1 MLIYYFNGQ
10 KNNIASVENVS
21 EKLLRQALADYAVRR
36 GISFGEK
43 KAENLPITRME
54 GEKPYFPDL
63 PQVHFSVSHSFH
75 FWACAMDDIP
85 VGFDLEV
92 PGLRWGEDAS
102 SRKEKLARRFFT
114 PAENRYL
121 EDHPE
126 AFFDLWVRKE
136 AWLKLSGKGISGGLS
151 SIDLVE
157 AGRLLVFSNE
167 VWFTGP
173 DLDPDVRAACCSARE
188 IVIEAVV
195 PLESPEEAD
204 HE

>member
-10 KNNIASVENVS
+10 KNNIASVEKIS
-21 EKLLRQALADYAVRR
+21 EKLLRRALADYAVRR

-43 KAENLPITRME
+43 DAERLTLVREE

-75 FWACAMDDIP
+75 FWACAMDDLP

-92 PGLRWGEDAS
+92 PGLRWGEDAA

-114 PAENRYL
+114 AAENCYL
-121 EDHPE
+121 ENHPE

-151 SIDLVE
+151 SVDLVKD
-157 AGRLLVFSNE
+157 GRLLVFSNG
-167 VWFTGP
+167 VSFAGV
-173 DLDPDVRAACCSARE
+173 DLDPEVRAACCSAKE
-188 IVIEAVV
+188 IVIEEVV
-195 PLESPEEAD
+195 PLDFSEVAD
-204 HE
+204 YE